1 MKSLT
6 LRIARPLAASVLAAL
21 CATHASAGEVAK
33 ANNTD
38 ALNLTTSWSLGTAPT
53 ATDVALWDATV
64 TAANTVLLG
73 ADTSWQGIKLTSP
86 GGAVTI
92 SAGNILTLGASGIDL
107 GSSTQNLSIAAPIV
121 LGANQ
126 TWSVGT
132 GRTLSILGGVT
143 NSTST
148 LTKSGAG
155 VLFLDNVGT
164 NGTLTGINLTGG
176 QVTFKGV
183 AAGGTAAA
191 ITAADG
197 TTIHMDNV
205 TTSTSTFISNSISV
219 VSGATVTH
227 TSDSAGNG
235 YSGAVS
241 GDAASTY
248 IIGVNQQVGFSATN
262 SQQFG
267 NFLGTV
273 RVNSGA
279 GIRFSTSSTLNN
291 GGTNTTF
298 DVLGNM
304 TTRGGGTV
312 HLGTLTGNGTITGP
326 GGADGTATYSIGA
339 KGVNSEFSGAISDNT
354 SVRRVAVTKTGAGI
368 LTLSGTNTYTGATA
382 VNAGT
387 LQVNGSLG
395 ASVVTV
401 GASGTLG
408 GTGTIGGATTVNGT
422 LAPGASP
429 GVLTFNSTLT
439 LAGTANMELNG
450 TARGTTYDGINV
462 GGTLTYGGTL
472 NLTFGSSFLAGGESF
487 SLFTA
492 ADGTSVPAS
501 VTGSFATVNLL
512 GGYSGSLTNNSGVW
526 TGTIGGIDF
535 TFTQSTGLLTT
546 ALSGSPVPEPS
557 TYAALAG
564 LSVLGFTATRRRRAR
579 TS

>member
-1 MKSLT
+1 MKSLP
-6 LRIARPLAASVLAAL
+6 LRIARPLAVSVLAAL
-21 CATHASAGEVAK
+21 CTTHAAAGEVAK

-38 ALNLTTSWSLGTAPT
+38 ALNLTSSWSLGTAPT

-92 SAGNILTLGASGIDL
+92 SAGNILTLGSSGIDL
-107 GSSTQNLSIAAPIV
+107 SSATQNLSIAAPIV

-164 NGTLTGINLTGG
+164 NGTLTSINLTGG

-183 AAGGTAAA
+183 GAGGTAAA

-205 TTSTSTFISNSISV
+205 TTSTSTFISNAISV

-241 GDAASTY
+241 GDATSTY

-262 SQQFG
+262 TQQFG
-267 NFLGTV
+267 SFLGTV

-312 HLGTLTGNGTITGP
+312 HLGTLTGSGTITGP

-354 SVRRVAVTKTGAGI
+354 SVRRVAVTKTGSGI

-387 LQVNGSLG
+387 LLVNGSLG
-395 ASVVTV
+395 ATVVTV

-408 GTGTIGGATTVNGT
+408 GTGTIGGATTVNGS

-429 GVLTFNSTLT
+429 GVLTFSSTLT
-439 LAGTANMELNG
+439 LAGTTNLELNG
-450 TARGTTYDGINV
+450 STRGTTYDGINV
-462 GGTLTYGGTL
+462 AGALTYGGTL
-472 NLTFGSSFLAGGESF
+472 NVTFGSSFLAGGESF

-492 ADGTSVPAS
+492 ADGTSIPAS
-501 VTGSFATVNLL
+501 VTGSFASINLL
-512 GGYSGSLTNNSGVW
+512 GGYTGSLTNNSGVW
-526 TGTIGGIDF
+526 TGTIGGVDF

-564 LSVLGFTATRRRRAR
+564 LAVLGFVATRRRRA
-579 TS
+579 